1 MGWRNSRRGMR
12 GNSMF
17 GIGFPEL
24 LVILVIGL
32 VVFGPGKLPELGE
45 ALGRAV
51 RDFQLALRR
60 TAGNDVPLPPQGPS
74 QSVRSTN
81 NKNINRE
88 NNDLSSSASSEE
100 K

>member
-1 MGWRNSRRGMR
+1 
-12 GNSMF
+12 MF

-24 LVILVIGL
+24 LVILAIGL

-60 TAGNDVPLPPQGPS
+60 TAGSDVPLSPQGPPHP
-74 QSVRSTN
+74 VRSASN
-81 NKNINRE
+81 ENADSEKNG
-88 NNDLSSSASSEE
+88 LSDSASSEKE
-100 K
+100 TL